1 MKYSKYVFVASL
13 LMMSSSV
20 YAEGARVAQAKM
32 VDSMGHKIGIAT
44 LVENGVGGVQISLNA
59 HGLTPGLHGVH
70 VHAIGHC
77 VAPTFVS
84 AGSHFNPGGTQ
95 HGMENPLGP
104 HAGDLPNLEV
114 KPNGNAATHFD
125 NDYVTLE
132 PGLVNSLLDANG
144 SAIVIHAKPDDNV
157 TNPTGN
163 SGGRV
168 ACGVIE
174 SLGN

>member
-1 MKYSKYVFVASL
+1 MKYNKFVIAASL
-13 LMMSSSV
+13 VMLSSSV

-32 VDSMGHKIGIAT
+32 IDATGKKIGIVT
-44 LVENGVGGVQISLNA
+44 LVENGHGGVQISLNA

-70 VHAIGHC
+70 IHSIGHC
-77 VAPTFVS
+77 VTPNFVS
-84 AGSHFNPGGTQ
+84 AGAHFNPGGTQ

-114 KPNGNAATHFD
+114 KPNGNAAT
-125 NDYVTLE
+125 NIENEYVTLE
-132 PGLVNSLLDANG
+132 PGMVNSLMDANG
-144 SAIVIHAKPDDNV
+144 SAIIIHQKPDDNV
-157 TNPTGN
+157 TSPTGN

>member
-1 MKYSKYVFVASL
+1 MRYKKYVLAASL
-13 LMMSSSV
+13 VMLSSSV

-32 VDSMGHKIGIAT
+32 IDSMGKKIGIAT
-44 LVENGVGGVQISLNA
+44 LVENGKGGVQISLNA
-59 HGLTPGLHGVH
+59 HGLTPGLHGMH
-70 VHAIGHC
+70 VHSVGHC
-77 VAPTFVS
+77 VTSTFVS
-84 AGSHFNPGGTQ
+84 AGAHFNPGGTQ

-114 KPNGNAATHFD
+114 KPNGNAAT
-125 NDYVTLE
+125 NIENEYVTLE
-132 PGLVNSLLDANG
+132 LGMVNSLLDANG
-144 SAIVIHAKPDDNV
+144 SAIIIHQNPDDNI

-163 SGGRV
+163 SGRRV

>member
-1 MKYSKYVFVASL
+1 MKYGTYILAASL
-13 LMMSSSV
+13 VAMSSSV
-20 YAEGARVAQAKM
+20 FAEGARVAQAKII
-32 VDSMGHKIGIAT
+32 DAMGKKIGIAT
-44 LVENGVGGVQISLNA
+44 LVENGIGGVQISLNA

-70 VHAIGHC
+70 VHSIGHC

-84 AGSHFNPGGTQ
+84 AGTHFNPGGTQ

-104 HAGDLPNLEV
+104 HAGDLPNLLV

-144 SAIVIHAKPDDNV
+144 SAIVIHQKPDDNV

>member
-1 MKYSKYVFVASL
+1 MKYTKLVLATAFAVL
-13 LMMSSSV
+13 SSSA

-32 VDSMGHKIGIAT
+32 IDAAGNKIGIAT
-44 LVENGVGGVQISLNA
+44 LVENGHGGVQITINA
-59 HGLTPGLHGVH
+59 HGLAAGQHGLH

-77 VAPTFVS
+77 VPTTFVS
-84 AGSHFNPGGTQ
+84 AGAHFNPGGTQ
-95 HGMENPLGP
+95 HGMENPMGP

-114 KPNGNAATHFD
+114 KPNGNVAAHIE
-125 NDYVTLE
+125 NEYVTLE
-132 PGLVNSLLDANG
+132 PGLVNSLFDANG
-144 SAIVIHAKPDDNV
+144 SAIVIHQKPDDNV

-163 SGGRV
+163 SGARV